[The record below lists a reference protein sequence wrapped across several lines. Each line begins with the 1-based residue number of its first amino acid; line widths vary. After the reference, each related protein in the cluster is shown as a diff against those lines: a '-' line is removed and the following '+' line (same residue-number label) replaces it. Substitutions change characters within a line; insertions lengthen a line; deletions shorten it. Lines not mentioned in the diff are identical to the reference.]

1 MKPRGLIVVIDGLGD
16 RPLDEF
22 GGLTPLEA
30 AVRPNLN
37 RLASEGVTGL
47 VDPVAVGVRVGTDVG
62 SLALFGY
69 NPLRVY
75 WGRGPIEAEGVYL
88 ELEPGD
94 VAFRANFATVD
105 EEGRIVSRRA
115 GRIRSGTAE
124 LAAALDGM
132 RLDDDAVALF
142 RAATEHRAVLVLR
155 GTRLSPLV
163 TDSDPGQ
170 LGEGL
175 KPLTVKA
182 RVSGAPAAERT
193 ASLANEFIRRAA
205 EVLAEHSVNREREKK
220 GLLPANYILLRGAG
234 VRKHMRPL
242 SERFNISC
250 ACVVAE
256 STIVGVARM
265 AGFDILTSERFT
277 ANIDT
282 DVEGKMEM
290 AFEALGRYDLVV
302 VHYKG
307 TDIASHDAKPEEKK
321 AFIEKIDAA
330 IGRLLEEADGMNLY
344 IGVTSDHSTPCSL
357 REHSADPVPVLLWG
371 RDVLRDDVA
380 EFGERACARGGLS
393 RITANGFLLTLLDYL
408 GVTYRY
414 GS

>member
-1 MKPRGLIVVIDGLGD
+1 MKPRGLMVIIDGLGD
-16 RPLDEF
+16 RPLEEF
-22 GGLTPLEA
+22 GALTPLEA
-30 AVRPNLN
+30 AVKPNLN
-37 RLASEGVTGL
+37 RLASEGITGL

-88 ELEPGD
+88 ELKPGD

-105 EEGRIVSRRA
+105 EDGRIVSRRA

-124 LAAALDGM
+124 LAEVLDGM
-132 RLDDDAVALF
+132 RLDDEAVALF

-155 GTRLSPLV
+155 GSRLSPLV

-175 KPLTVKA
+175 KPLTIRA
-182 RVSGAPAAERT
+182 RISGAPAAERT
-193 ASLANEFIRRAA
+193 ALLANEFVRRAG
-205 EVLAEHSVNREREKK
+205 EILAKHPVNIERKRK
-220 GLLPANYILLRGAG
+220 GLLPANHILLRGAG

-242 SERFNISC
+242 SERFSISC

-256 STIVGVARM
+256 STIVGIARM
-265 AGFDILTSERFT
+265 AGFDVFTSERFT
-277 ANIDT
+277 ANTDT

-290 AFEALGRYDLVV
+290 ALEALKRYDLVV

-307 TDIASHDAKPEEKK
+307 TDIVSHDAKPEDKR
-321 AFIEKIDAA
+321 AFIERIDAA
-330 IGRLLEEADGMNLY
+330 VGKVLERVEGLDLY
-344 IGVTSDHSTPCSL
+344 IGVTSDHSTPCAL

-380 EFGERACARGGLS
+380 EFGERACARGGLC